1 MEKINK
7 ILLGIVVFG
16 VVLPIAI
23 IMPLTSRQDH
33 DDQNIAGI
41 RDYKAGRY
49 DVAIR
54 ELNVY
59 LKVHPLVFKN
69 YVHFDGTSDYA
80 EKYLGLA
87 LMKQHRY
94 KEAVDAFRIY
104 AHCSGGNE
112 GNYLLGIALF
122 RNGNKIEARAK
133 FQEVVKS
140 EMGNG
145 MSTRNETL
153 VTYSEKM
160 IDQIDRPKQSN

>member
-23 IMPLTSRQDH
+23 IMPLTSRQEH

-49 DVAIR
+49 DVAIE
-54 ELNVY
+54 ELNAY

-80 EKYLGLA
+80 EKDLGLA
-87 LMKQHRY
+87 LLKQHRY
-94 KEAVDAFRIY
+94 PEAESAFRIY
-104 AHCSGGNE
+104 ARCSAGDE
-112 GNYLLGIALF
+112 GSYWLGVALF
-122 RNGNKIEARAK
+122 RDGNKTEARAK
-133 FQEVVKS
+133 FQVVINN
-140 EMGNG
+140 EMGQG
-145 MSTRNETL
+145 MSTRDEALVNACYKRLNEMDH
-153 VTYSEKM
+153 SH
-160 IDQIDRPKQSN
+160 